1 MGTCICVPGF
11 SFPLLFA
18 PLVYLTT
25 VNLFACRNLHSA
37 ALRHL
42 ADICTHLTSL
52 NIDEVNYLND
62 ACVNHLLDVRGS
74 DLRKLWIDGESLS
87 DASFSNFHK
96 MGQLELL
103 SISFSDNLGHAG
115 LKSISLLKRL
125 EWLRL
130 RRGADLEPQ
139 HFVTALPLLLP
150 KLKLLDLEQCPDVEL
165 ADLQDLVRKDLNLVV
180 KDYYGERVSPCRTLR
195 EYLID
200 HPEVEFVTYDHEE
213 E

>member
-1 MGTCICVPGF
+1 MIPQE
-11 SFPLLFA
+11 SILILI
-18 PLVYLTT
+18 YQ
-25 VNLFACRNLHSA
+25 
-37 ALRHL
+37 
-42 ADICTHLTSL
+42 
-52 NIDEVNYLND
+52 VNYLSD

-130 RRGADLEPQ
+130 
-139 HFVTALPLLLP
+139 
-150 KLKLLDLEQCPDVEL
+150 
-165 ADLQDLVRKDLNLVV
+165 
-180 KDYYGERVSPCRTLR
+180 
-195 EYLID
+195 
-200 HPEVEFVTYDHEE
+200 
-213 E
+213 